1 MTYVKIPVPST
12 KCGGTIPR
20 GAAPRDRPDTR
31 GTRCR
36 YFTYVSS
43 TDDSIIISLWSA
55 ATGEA
60 VWAKPPRDACH
71 LYAIRIRQTSRACS
85 HTRPGDR
92 SWPRQRHKEMLH
104 DEAKRSVFSVCVL
117 GSFGR
122 LGYIAPLSKIPV

>member
-1 MTYVKIPVPST
+1 MRIFLPSVEGST
-12 KCGGTIPR
+12 EGASQGAEPR
-20 GAAPRDRPDTR
+20 GMPPRLIPTHEVEYPIRT
-31 GTRCR
+31 
-36 YFTYVSS
+36 S